1 MKFTEDGTSKEQLSE
16 AYGANG
22 SFHAANLE
30 QEYQKR
36 LVVSNKFFNTH
47 IQWQHKTVGKWL
59 TSIMLSFYNT

>member
-1 MKFTEDGTSKEQLSE
+1 MKFTEEGGSKDQLSE

-36 LVVSNKFFNTH
+36 LVVSDKFLNNC
-47 IQWQHKTVGKWL
+47 IQ
-59 TSIMLSFYNT
+59 

>member
-1 MKFTEDGTSKEQLSE
+1 MKFTEDGRSEEKLSE

-36 LVVSNKFFNTH
+36 LVVSDKFLNTY
-47 IQWQHKTVGKWL
+47 IQWGNKSGCR
-59 TSIMLSFYNT
+59 LSD